1 MGKGPIP
8 ADIQALRI
16 GDFVVVT
23 FPGEPF
29 AEVGLR
35 IKKQSPFPMTFVA
48 GNTNGEVAGDYAP
61 TSDAYDKLGY
71 EDSCTQLAPEW
82 QAVYE
87 RKALEMISRL
97 RSSSDR

>member
-1 MGKGPIP
+1 VG
-8 ADIQALRI
+8 IQALRI

-35 IKKQSPFPMTFVA
+35 SKKQSPFPKTFVA
-48 GNTNGEVAGDYAP
+48 GNTNGELAGDYAL
-61 TSDAYDKLGY
+61 TSDGHDKQGY
-71 EDSCTQLAPEW
+71 EDSCTQLAPAW
-82 QAVYE
+82 QEIYE
-87 RKALEMISRL
+87 RKALEMIGRL